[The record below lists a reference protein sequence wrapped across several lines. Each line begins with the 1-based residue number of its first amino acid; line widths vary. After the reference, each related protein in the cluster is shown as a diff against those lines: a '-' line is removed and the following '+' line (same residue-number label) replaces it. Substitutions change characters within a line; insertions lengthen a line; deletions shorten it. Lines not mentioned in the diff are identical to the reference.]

1 MVQRRIRGS
10 FVTKIWQTA
19 HRCFRAIVSC
29 KTGIRHRYVF
39 LGKYCHANMAHGT
52 QTLQGNCVR
61 KAWHT
66 VQRRF
71 IGIIVTSIW
80 HTAHKSFR
88 AIVSCKRHTV
98 QRRFR
103 RNILTHIWHTAHR
116 RFRAIVS
123 LNPGTRNTD
132 DLGQLCHV
140 NLAHDTES
148 FQGKYC
154 HVNLPQGTQTF

>member
-61 KAWHT
+61 KACHT

-116 RFRAIVS
+116 RFTAIVS
-123 LNPGTRNTD
+123 CKPGTRYRVVSGEVLSRKSATRHTD
-132 DLGQLCHV
+132 VLGQLCH
-140 NLAHDTES
+140 
-148 FQGKYC
+148 
-154 HVNLPQGTQTF
+154 